1 MSATSASTH
10 IQHLPVSRIRR
21 NPNNPRKGRNAER
34 YEHFKQSV
42 MAQGILQ
49 PILVRP
55 IEGDPEHDFE
65 IVAGETRW
73 QAATDCAID
82 LIPALVRAMSDEEA
96 RIAAAVENIQR
107 ADMTPI
113 EEANAAAELL
123 RQTAND
129 HEEVMRLL
137 GWSRTKLN
145 ARILLTH
152 ASEAVAQALLAG
164 QIKLGHAEL
173 LCPLGHADQDMVV
186 AKIVEQGMSIAEAR
200 ERLLKLTRRL
210 DQARF
215 DTGGCTGCVHNSS
228 AYADLFDTSVG
239 NGQCQNVTCWS
250 AKVAAHLEQCLVE
263 AKAEHGVVY
272 RSDEL
277 PADGYQTIVTDGAKG
292 VGHEQAAACRSCASY
307 GAVVSARNGE
317 EGKVTGRYCFNPT
330 CHGEMV
336 AAYQAA
342 VNAAAQAAPA
352 PATPSHGAAPAAA
365 AGAPAGQP
373 AKGPSKPRTLRTPL
387 RKVAHK
393 AQVQLAHRFMV
404 SHAAYGYAQAIS
416 SVVQDIGKDVAPGLT
431 DKILKAAGVPERPA
445 MAKARVAWIAD
456 LARLDEA
463 KLLALLAQLS
473 ALALCRT
480 VAQDDFDHSEAA
492 MLAAE
497 VIGRNSLDPREVFA
511 VDAEYLNLLTKDELL
526 AECAAA
532 GFDSAYEAAHGKG
545 AFKKMVGASKVK
557 ELVQT
562 LLAPLEGFSWQG
574 HLPAFLKPAAPKGA
588 DAAPSSQS
596 EAA

>member
-34 YEHFKQSV
+34 YAHFKQSV

-82 LIPALVRAMSDEEA
+82 LIPALVRAMSDEQA

-123 RQTAND
+123 RQTGND

-215 DTGGCTGCVHNSS
+215 DTGGCTGCAHNSS
-228 AYADLFDTSVG
+228 AFADLFDTSVG
-239 NGQCQNVTCWS
+239 NGQCQNLTCWS
-250 AKVAAHLEQCLVE
+250 AKVAAHLEQCLAE

-277 PADGYQTIVTDGAKG
+277 PAEGYQIIATDGAKG

-317 EGKVTGRYCFNPT
+317 EGTVTGRYCFNPT

-352 PATPSHGAAPAAA
+352 PATPSQGTAPATA
-365 AGAPAGQP
+365 AGVPAAQP
-373 AKGPSKPRTLRTPL
+373 AKGPSKPRTLRTAL

-416 SVVQDIGKDVAPGLT
+416 SVVQDIGKDVAPGLA
-431 DKILKAAGVPERPA
+431 DKVLKAAGVPERPA

-492 MLAAE
+492 LLAAE

-545 AFKKMVGASKVK
+545 AFKKRVGASKVK
-557 ELVQT
+557 ELAQT

-574 HLPAFLKPAAPKGA
+574 HLPAFLKPAAPKCA
-588 DAAPSSQS
+588 DAAPSTQS

>member
-1 MSATSASTH
+1 MSATSASTN

-73 QAATDCAID
+73 QAATDCAIE
-82 LIPALVRAMSDEEA
+82 LIPALVRAMTDEQA

-123 RQTAND
+123 RQTGND
-129 HEEVMRLL
+129 HDEVMRLL

-152 ASEAVAQALLAG
+152 ASEAVAQALVAG

-210 DQARF
+210 DHAAF
-215 DTGGCTGCVHNSS
+215 DTGDCAGCAHNSS
-228 AYADLFDTSVG
+228 AFADLFDASVG
-239 NGQCQNVTCWS
+239 NGQCQNLTCWS
-250 AKVAAHLEQCLVE
+250 AKVAAHLEQCLAD
-263 AKAEHGVVY
+263 AKAEHGLVY
-272 RSDEL
+272 RADEL
-277 PADGYQTIVTDGAKG
+277 PAEGYQTIATDGAKG

-307 GAVVSARNGE
+307 GAVISTRNGE
-317 EGKVTGRYCFNPT
+317 EGKATGRYCFNPT

-336 AAYQAA
+336 GKYQAA
-342 VNAAAQAAPA
+342 VKAAAQATPA
-352 PATPSHGAAPAAA
+352 PAQGTAPAAA
-365 AGAPAGQP
+365 AGVPAGQP
-373 AKGPSKPRTLRTPL
+373 AKSPSKPRTLRTAL

-416 SVVQDIGKDVAPGLT
+416 SVVQDIGRDVAPGLA
-431 DKILKAAGVPERPA
+431 DKVLKAAGVSERPA
-445 MAKARVAWIAD
+445 TAKARVAWIAD

-463 KLLALLAQLS
+463 KLLALLAKLS

-497 VIGRNSLDPREVFA
+497 VIGRNSLDPLDVFV

-557 ELVQT
+557 ELAQT

-574 HLPAFLKPAAPKGA
+574 YLPAFLKPAAP
-588 DAAPSSQS
+588 STQS

>member
-1 MSATSASTH
+1 MSATHDTTD
-10 IQHLPVSRIRR
+10 IKHLPVSRIRR

-55 IEGDPEHDFE
+55 IQGDPEHDFE

-73 QAATDCAID
+73 QAATDCGID
-82 LIPALVRAMSDEEA
+82 LIPALVRAMTDEQA

-123 RQTAND
+123 RQTGND

-152 ASEAVAQALLAG
+152 ASEAVAQALVAG

-173 LCPLGHADQDMVV
+173 LCPLGHADQNMVV

-215 DTGGCTGCVHNSS
+215 DTSGCTGCAHNSS
-228 AYADLFDTSVG
+228 AFADLFDTSVG
-239 NGQCQNVTCWS
+239 NGQCQNLTCWS
-250 AKVAAHLEQCLVE
+250 AKVAAHLEQCLAD

-277 PADGYQTIVTDGAKG
+277 PAEGYQTIATDGAKG

-307 GAVVSARNGE
+307 GAVVS
-317 EGKVTGRYCFNPT
+317 T
-330 CHGEMV
+330 
-336 AAYQAA
+336 
-342 VNAAAQAAPA
+342 
-352 PATPSHGAAPAAA
+352 
-365 AGAPAGQP
+365 
-373 AKGPSKPRTLRTPL
+373 RTLDC
-387 RKVAHK
+387 
-393 AQVQLAHRFMV
+393 Q
-404 SHAAYGYAQAIS
+404 
-416 SVVQDIGKDVAPGLT
+416 
-431 DKILKAAGVPERPA
+431 
-445 MAKARVAWIAD
+445 
-456 LARLDEA
+456 
-463 KLLALLAQLS
+463 
-473 ALALCRT
+473 
-480 VAQDDFDHSEAA
+480 
-492 MLAAE
+492 
-497 VIGRNSLDPREVFA
+497 
-511 VDAEYLNLLTKDELL
+511 
-526 AECAAA
+526 
-532 GFDSAYEAAHGKG
+532 
-545 AFKKMVGASKVK
+545 
-557 ELVQT
+557 
-562 LLAPLEGFSWQG
+562 
-574 HLPAFLKPAAPKGA
+574 
-588 DAAPSSQS
+588 
-596 EAA
+596 

>member
-55 IEGDPEHDFE
+55 LHGDPEHDYE

-73 QAATDCAID
+73 QAATDCGIEV
-82 LIPALVRAMSDEEA
+82 IPALVRAMSDEEA

-152 ASEAVAQALLAG
+152 ASEAVAQALVAG

-173 LCPLGHADQDMVV
+173 LCPLGHADQNRVV

-210 DQARF
+210 DHATF
-215 DTGGCTGCVHNSS
+215 DTSGCAGCAHNSS
-228 AYADLFDTSVG
+228 AFADLFDTSVG
-239 NGQCQNVTCWS
+239 NGQCQNLTCWS
-250 AKVAAHLEQCLVE
+250 AKVAAHLEQCLAD

-272 RSDEL
+272 RADEL
-277 PADGYQTIVTDGAKG
+277 PAEGYQTIATDGTKG

-307 GAVVSARNGE
+307 GAVVSTRNGE
-317 EGKVTGRYCFNPT
+317 EGKVTGRYCFHPT
-330 CHGEMV
+330 CHGEKV

-342 VNAAAQAAPA
+342 VKAAAQAAPA
-352 PATPSHGAAPAAA
+352 PATTSQGTAPAAA
-365 AGAPAGQP
+365 GVPAGKP
-373 AKGPSKPRTLRTPL
+373 AKAPSKPRTLRTAL

-393 AQVQLAHRFMV
+393 A
-404 SHAAYGYAQAIS
+404 
-416 SVVQDIGKDVAPGLT
+416 
-431 DKILKAAGVPERPA
+431 
-445 MAKARVAWIAD
+445 
-456 LARLDEA
+456 
-463 KLLALLAQLS
+463 
-473 ALALCRT
+473 
-480 VAQDDFDHSEAA
+480 
-492 MLAAE
+492 
-497 VIGRNSLDPREVFA
+497 
-511 VDAEYLNLLTKDELL
+511 
-526 AECAAA
+526 
-532 GFDSAYEAAHGKG
+532 
-545 AFKKMVGASKVK
+545 
-557 ELVQT
+557 
-562 LLAPLEGFSWQG
+562 
-574 HLPAFLKPAAPKGA
+574 
-588 DAAPSSQS
+588 
-596 EAA
+596 

>member
-1 MSATSASTH
+1 MSVTSVSTH

-55 IEGDPEHDFE
+55 IQGDPEHDFE

-73 QAATDCAID
+73 QAATDCALE
-82 LIPALVRAMSDEEA
+82 LIPALVRDMTDEQA

-123 RQTAND
+123 RQTGND

-152 ASEAVAQALLAG
+152 ASEAVAQALVAG

-173 LCPLGHADQDMVV
+173 LCPLGHADQNMVV

-215 DTGGCTGCVHNSS
+215 DTIGCTGCAHNSS
-228 AYADLFDTSVG
+228 AFADLFDTSVG
-239 NGQCQNVTCWS
+239 NGQCQNLTCWN
-250 AKVAAHLEQCLVE
+250 AKVAAHLEQCLAD
-263 AKAEHGVVY
+263 AKAEHGLVY

-277 PADGYQTIVTDGAKG
+277 PAEGYQTIVTDGAKG

-307 GAVVSARNGE
+307 GAVISTRNGE
-317 EGKVTGRYCFNPT
+317 EGRVTGRYCFNPT

-336 AAYQAA
+336 GKYQAA
-342 VNAAAQAAPA
+342 VKAAAQATPA
-352 PATPSHGAAPAAA
+352 PAQGRATAAA
-365 AGAPAGQP
+365 AGVPAGQP
-373 AKGPSKPRTLRTPL
+373 AKSPSKPRTLRTAL

-416 SVVQDIGKDVAPGLT
+416 SVVHDIGRDVAPGLT

-445 MAKARVAWIAD
+445 TAKARVAWIAD

-480 VAQDDFDHSEAA
+480 VTQDDFDHSEAA

-532 GFDSAYEAAHGKG
+532 GFDRAYEAAHGKG
-545 AFKKMVGASKVK
+545 AFKKRVGASKVK
-557 ELVQT
+557 ELAQT

-588 DAAPSSQS
+588 DAAPSTQS

>member
-1 MSATSASTH
+1 
-10 IQHLPVSRIRR
+10 
-21 NPNNPRKGRNAER
+21 
-34 YEHFKQSV
+34 
-42 MAQGILQ
+42 
-49 PILVRP
+49 
-55 IEGDPEHDFE
+55 PEHDFE

-73 QAATDCAID
+73 QAATDCGIEV
-82 LIPALVRAMSDEEA
+82 IPALVRAMSDEEA

-107 ADMTPI
+107 SDMTPI

-123 RQTAND
+123 RQTGND

-173 LCPLGHADQDMVV
+173 LCPLGHADQNMVV

-215 DTGGCTGCVHNSS
+215 DTSGCTGCAHNSS
-228 AYADLFDTSVG
+228 AFADLFDTSVG
-239 NGQCQNVTCWS
+239 NGQCQNLTCWS
-250 AKVAAHLEQCLVE
+250 AKVAAHLEQCLAE

-277 PADGYQTIVTDGAKG
+277 PAEGYQIIATDGAKG

-317 EGKVTGRYCFNPT
+317 EGTVTGRYCFNPT
-330 CHGEMV
+330 CHGERV
-336 AAYQAA
+336 AAYRAA
-342 VNAAAQAAPA
+342 VNAAAQVAPA
-352 PATPSHGAAPAAA
+352 PATLSQGAAPAAA

-373 AKGPSKPRTLRTPL
+373 AKDPSKPRTLRTAL

-393 AQVQLAHRFMV
+393 TQVQLAHRFMT
-404 SHAAYGYAQAIS
+404 ATPAYGYAQAIS
-416 SVVQDIGKDVAPGLT
+416 SVVQDIGKDVAPGLA

-445 MAKARVAWIAD
+445 TAKARVAWIAD
-456 LARLDEA
+456 LARLDAA
-463 KLLALLAQLS
+463 KLLALLAKLS

-480 VAQDDFDHSEAA
+480 VTHDDFDHSEAA

-497 VIGRNSLDPREVFA
+497 VIGRHRLDPLDVFA
-511 VDAEYLNLLTKDELL
+511 VDAEYLGLLTKEELL

-532 GFDSAYEAAHGKG
+532 GFDRAYEAAHGKG
-545 AFKKMVGASKVK
+545 AFKKRVGASKVK
-557 ELVQT
+557 ELAQT
-562 LLAPLEGFSWQG
+562 LLAPLEGFSWEG
-574 HLPAFLKPAAPKGA
+574 HLPAFLKPAAPKDA
-588 DAAPSSQS
+588 DAAPSGQS

>member
-1 MSATSASTH
+1 
-10 IQHLPVSRIRR
+10 
-21 NPNNPRKGRNAER
+21 
-34 YEHFKQSV
+34 
-42 MAQGILQ
+42 
-49 PILVRP
+49 
-55 IEGDPEHDFE
+55 
-65 IVAGETRW
+65 
-73 QAATDCAID
+73 
-82 LIPALVRAMSDEEA
+82 
-96 RIAAAVENIQR
+96 
-107 ADMTPI
+107 
-113 EEANAAAELL
+113 
-123 RQTAND
+123 
-129 HEEVMRLL
+129 
-137 GWSRTKLN
+137 
-145 ARILLTH
+145 
-152 ASEAVAQALLAG
+152 
-164 QIKLGHAEL
+164 
-173 LCPLGHADQDMVV
+173 
-186 AKIVEQGMSIAEAR
+186 
-200 ERLLKLTRRL
+200 
-210 DQARF
+210 
-215 DTGGCTGCVHNSS
+215 
-228 AYADLFDTSVG
+228 
-239 NGQCQNVTCWS
+239 
-250 AKVAAHLEQCLVE
+250 
-263 AKAEHGVVY
+263 
-272 RSDEL
+272 
-277 PADGYQTIVTDGAKG
+277 
-292 VGHEQAAACRSCASY
+292 
-307 GAVVSARNGE
+307 
-317 EGKVTGRYCFNPT
+317 
-330 CHGEMV
+330 MV

-352 PATPSHGAAPAAA
+352 PATPSQGAAPAAA

-416 SVVQDIGKDVAPGLT
+416 SVVQDIGRDVAPGLT
-431 DKILKAAGVPERPA
+431 DKVLKAAGVPERPA
-445 MAKARVAWIAD
+445 MAKDRVAWIAD

-480 VAQDDFDHSEAA
+480 VTHDDFDHSEAA

-557 ELVQT
+557 ELAQT

-588 DAAPSSQS
+588 DAAPSTQS

>member
-1 MSATSASTH
+1 MSATSTVTD

-21 NPNNPRKGRNAER
+21 NRNNPRKGRNPER
-34 YEHFKQSV
+34 YERFKQSV

-55 IEGDPEHDFE
+55 IQGDPEHDFE

-123 RQTAND
+123 RQTGND

-173 LCPLGHADQDMVV
+173 LCPLGHADQDMVI

-215 DTGGCTGCVHNSS
+215 DTSGCAGCAHNSS
-228 AYADLFDTSVG
+228 AFADLFDASVG
-239 NGQCQNVTCWS
+239 NGHCQNLACWN
-250 AKVAAHLEQCLVE
+250 AKVGAHLEQCLAD
-263 AKAEHGVVY
+263 AKAEHGLVY

-277 PADGYQTIVTDGAKG
+277 PAEGYQTIATDGTKG

-307 GAVVSARNGE
+307 GAVVSTRNGE

-330 CHGEMV
+330 CHGERV

-342 VNAAAQAAPA
+342 VNAAAQATPA
-352 PATPSHGAAPAAA
+352 PASPSQGTTAATGAA
-365 AGAPAGQP
+365 AGQP
-373 AKGPSKPRTLRTPL
+373 AKGPSKPRTLRTAL

-416 SVVQDIGKDVAPGLT
+416 SVVHDIGKDVAPGLT

-445 MAKARVAWIAD
+445 MAKERVAWIAD

-545 AFKKMVGASKVK
+545 AFKKRVGASKVK

-574 HLPAFLKPAAPKGA
+574 HLPAFLKPAAPKGS
-588 DAAPSSQS
+588 DAAPSTQS

>member
-10 IQHLPVSRIRR
+10 IQYLPVSRIRR

-55 IEGDPEHDFE
+55 IEGDPKHDFE

-73 QAATDCAID
+73 QAATDCAIE
-82 LIPALVRAMSDEEA
+82 LIPALVRAMTDEQA

-215 DTGGCTGCVHNSS
+215 DTSGCTGCAHNSS
-228 AYADLFDTSVG
+228 AFADLFDTSVG
-239 NGQCQNVTCWS
+239 NGQCQNLACWS
-250 AKVAAHLEQCLVE
+250 AKVAAHLEQCLAD

-277 PADGYQTIVTDGAKG
+277 PAEGYQIIATDGAKG

-330 CHGEMV
+330 CHGERV

-352 PATPSHGAAPAAA
+352 PATPSQGAAPAAA

-387 RKVAHK
+387 RRVAHK

-416 SVVQDIGKDVAPGLT
+416 SVVQDIGRDVAPGLT
-431 DKILKAAGVPERPA
+431 DKVLKAAGVPERPA
-445 MAKARVAWIAD
+445 MAKDRVAWIAD

-545 AFKKMVGASKVK
+545 AFKKRVGASKVK
-557 ELVQT
+557 ELAQT

-574 HLPAFLKPAAPKGA
+574 HLPAFLKPAA
-588 DAAPSSQS
+588 APSTQS